1 MTEIVVN
8 KLHSDAMLESEL
20 RAMLGT
26 GEIKL
31 TLGGLMGLVLVKSPY
46 VFGGKVDENSL
57 LQAYTLIAHGD
68 LDAVQF
74 HNALQDELD
83 TAFRV
88 FELLVP
94 DDDPTAKKGKT
105 SEMETFS
112 PEWFADIMS
121 HACQAMPSLSYDQ
134 ILGQI
139 PLTMIFHLNL
149 STARRNGA
157 ITRRPDNIKE
167 ALNILKERRLE
178 KK

>member
-8 KLHSDAMLESEL
+8 KLHTDAMLESEL

-31 TLGGLMGLVLVKSPY
+31 TLGGLIGLVLVKSPY
-46 VFGGKVDENSL
+46 VFGGKVDEDSL
-57 LQAYTLIAHGD
+57 SQAYTLIDHGQ
-68 LDAVQF
+68 LDVMQF
-74 HNALQDELD
+74 HKALQDELD

-121 HACQAMPSLSYDQ
+121 QACQAMPSLSYDQ
-134 ILGQI
+134 ILGQV
-139 PLTMIFHLNL
+139 PLTTIFHLNL

-157 ITRRPDNIKE
+157 ITRRPDDVKE
-167 ALNILKERRLE
+167 ALKILKERRLE